1 MSLSPVCHT
10 NSARRCK
17 NGAEQPGLPVNLVPG
32 GDCCSLPTFSF
43 IEIFSPGG
51 IEYPPSTTCKYE
63 LPACKGCR
71 WLILPVVKNFDKLNS
86 GNPCDCTCEDHFEM
100 KDSGGNVD
108 CSCGPS
114 DEICDD
120 FGANGFPHCSTGFP
134 FIAGEYVDTVYTL
147 QGNIIL

>member
-17 NGAEQPGLPVNLVPG
+17 NGAEQPGLPLPLA
-32 GDCCSLPTFSF
+32 GDCCSLPKFSF
-43 IEIFSPGG
+43 IEILSPGG
-51 IEYPPSTTCKYE
+51 IEYPPSITCKYE
-63 LPACKGCR
+63 LPACEGCR
-71 WLILPVVKNFDKLNS
+71 WLILPVVKNFDELND

-114 DEICDD
+114 GETC
-120 FGANGFPHCSTGFP
+120 GLGGVLHCSTGLP